1 MLIFREMLFLKMLL
15 PRLIAK
21 LNVSLK
27 IQWLILYKMT
37 PRISR
42 EVTYDL
48 CEDFFMYCI
57 NCYVT
62 YDFQRNFWCTTI
74 TVFDNNG
81 LNIRTKQQT

>member
-1 MLIFREMLFLKMLL
+1 
-15 PRLIAK
+15 
-21 LNVSLK
+21 
-27 IQWLILYKMT
+27 MT